1 MDTVKFQSDI
11 LSCFQGY
18 IFSCIDFGNFIP
30 ISYFPVLIVCIG
42 IIHNIAGCF
51 CFFSINSKF
60 TEFHPYGYL
69 LVIYNFD
76 ITCRSTFQI
85 FDVFIRTACG
95 TGMNFLLRP
104 VGTIHR
110 IFIVI
115 FYPFVTVV
123 GTDNCSHFIDIFCFT
138 KIHLDII
145 TYNRSIFC
153 AGTWIYPD
161 IGGITSICQIGQ
173 WIASGTVQCPSA
185 RIADGSGIFVI
196 CCFVVASF
204 FKCITGNL
212 TDDQPA
218 VSVVVAVL
226 PAESFDLFCFCK
238 LQSDICGRTGCRLC
252 FKCCPGTAVC
262 RIFHNT
268 VWNII
273 IFVTAACQ
281 CDRHFFNRCH
291 LIKEQSYIVTSLL
304 VGLDLEVGI

>member
-1 MDTVKFQSDI
+1 M
-11 LSCFQGY
+11 
-18 IFSCIDFGNFIP
+18 
-30 ISYFPVLIVCIG
+30 
-42 IIHNIAGCF
+42 
-51 CFFSINSKF
+51 
-60 TEFHPYGYL
+60 
-69 LVIYNFD
+69 
-76 ITCRSTFQI
+76 
-85 FDVFIRTACG
+85 
-95 TGMNFLLRP
+95 
-104 VGTIHR
+104 
-110 IFIVI
+110 I
-115 FYPFVTVV
+115 FYPFICTVC
-123 GTDNCSHFIDIFCFT
+123 THDNSYFIDFFYCS
-138 KIHLDII
+138 KIHLYEISNNTGII
-145 TYNRSIFC
+145 CRWLEPGKSRIISVCYVRQR
-153 AGTWIYPD
+153 
-161 IGGITSICQIGQ
+161 ITCGLIQ
-173 WIASGTVQCPSA
+173 APSA

-196 CCFVVASF
+196 CSFAVASF